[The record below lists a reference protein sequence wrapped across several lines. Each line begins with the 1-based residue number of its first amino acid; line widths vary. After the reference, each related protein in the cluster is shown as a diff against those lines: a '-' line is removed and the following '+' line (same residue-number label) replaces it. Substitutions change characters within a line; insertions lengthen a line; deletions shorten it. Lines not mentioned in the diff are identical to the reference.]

1 MLLGLLVQS
10 FPPLLGLNSDLVA
23 FQLLNCGF
31 VLLLQSHKMVRHA
44 PVNLLEESKEN
55 WHADYIYHFISE

>member
-23 FQLLNCGF
+23 FQLLNRSF
-31 VLLLQSHKMVRHA
+31 VLLLESHKMVRQYTS
-44 PVNLLEESKEN
+44 ESFRGIK
-55 WHADYIYHFISE
+55 